1 MTRPQLKRATGENG
15 FMSKVRNR
23 RTRGARRGNKL
34 LLHGSIRPRSFSL
47 FSWHNFIT
55 SRRKGSSV

>member
-34 LLHGSIRPRSFSL
+34 LLHGSTRPRSLSPSFHDIIL
-47 FSWHNFIT
+47 
-55 SRRKGSSV
+55 